1 MSRRRRQG
9 ASNYVMYVEVAVT
22 VFVLEFVIPQ
32 YLKDEHIILSIA
44 RKIIESSN
52 QFITK
57 AELRVRAPN

>member
-9 ASNYVMYVEVAVT
+9 ASNYVMYVAVT